1 MFSIS
6 RPEAHDTTE
15 IHFDRDLGL
24 VDSGTI
30 VEKQEE
36 EQEDKQKD
44 DEVEDEDQ
52 GKRRRRTWMIEL
64 IDIGYYRPSGRARV
78 QTIC

>member
-15 IHFDRDLGL
+15 IHFDRDLDL

-30 VEKQEE
+30 VE
-36 EQEDKQKD
+36 EQEDKQED